1 MRIFLLGVGVFVM
14 VGSCATPTSRRPTIS
29 LPEIQDEVTFQAR
42 DQFREKMERHERIWQ
57 ITDRLLY
64 SNQSM
69 CNSFKWQYGFSFLN
83 PKVTREEHPLTNAL
97 MLDYLGLPK
106 DEEYPVVTYI
116 NSGSAA
122 EKSGLRRGDRIY
134 KIGGKSALANRTE
147 IRRFNHIT
155 GRMQKTSRLGW
166 YNRLRYILKKMPENK
181 QVTFQ
186 VKRRTQ
192 SDDEDTLITITMTKE
207 PECQIQGLHVESSG
221 VNAYTD
227 GQYIAVTTG
236 MLESTSEEE
245 LALVIAHELA
255 HCFEGHIS
263 KKKSNAM
270 WGAIGGALLDG
281 LSTALG
287 APSYGRYERRAGQA
301 GATAFSQSFELEA
314 DYVGLYIMAR
324 AGYYTGRAAGFWRKM
339 GQRNPLD
346 SNDITGTH
354 PPTAER
360 YILLEKTHAEIRQ
373 KITEGQ
379 PLEPN
384 RLKNER

>member
-1 MRIFLLGVGVFVM
+1 MGIFLLGVGVFVM
-14 VGSCATPTSRRPTIS
+14 VGSCATPTSRRPTVS
-29 LPEIQDEVTFQAR
+29 LPELQDEVTFQAR
-42 DQFREKMERHERIWQ
+42 DQFREKMERHERIGQ
-57 ITDRLLY
+57 ITARLLH

-83 PKVTREEHPLTNAL
+83 PKVIREEHPLTNAL

-116 NSGSAA
+116 NPGSAA

-134 KIGGKSALANRTE
+134 KIGDKSALAKRKE
-147 IRRFNHIT
+147 IRRFNSAT

-166 YNRLRYILKKMPENK
+166 YNRLRHILKKMPENK
-181 QVTFQ
+181 QVPFQ

-192 SDDEDTLITITMTKE
+192 SGDEDTLITIAMTKE
-207 PECQIQGLHVESSG
+207 LECQIQGLHVESSG

-263 KKKSNAM
+263 KKKSNEM

-287 APSYGRYERRAGQA
+287 APSYGRYERRAAQA

-346 SNDITGTH
+346 SNDITGT
-354 PPTAER
+354 PTAER

-379 PLEPN
+379 LLEPN
-384 RLKNER
+384 RLK